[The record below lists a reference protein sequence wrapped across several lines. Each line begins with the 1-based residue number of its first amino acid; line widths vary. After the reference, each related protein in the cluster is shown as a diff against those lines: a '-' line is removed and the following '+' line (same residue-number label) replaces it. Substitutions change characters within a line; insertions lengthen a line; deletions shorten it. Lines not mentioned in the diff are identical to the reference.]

1 MCATNAGIRIA
12 SKLFHKEH
20 IITVDR
26 KRDVDTQSTQRLKE
40 IQ

>member
-12 SKLFHKEH
+12 SKLYYREH

-26 KRDVDTQSTQRLKE
+26 NRMLELLQLLKD
-40 IQ
+40 